1 MGYGAFV
8 LIWPTAFDYVSLGI
22 SIMGIISFS
31 KLAHSLYQN
40 FKFNNKLNSKQW
52 VYSEVIA
59 SKSPSEIQA
68 LLLSSETACNRLY

>member
-22 SIMGIISFS
+22 PMVVVNKFS

-40 FKFNNKLNSKQW
+40 FKFNNKLNSK
-52 VYSEVIA
+52 
-59 SKSPSEIQA
+59 
-68 LLLSSETACNRLY
+68 